1 MLHRFRWLKSTGRS
15 RGSSPKKSNFN
26 AVFRTR
32 HCRLEVLEELTPLTA
47 VPTGTNIQVPSQN
60 LTLNQTNPHVATDS
74 VGDFVVVYEEE
85 LAANNNDIYVRR
97 YTATG
102 IAKGPEI
109 AVAATTL
116 DQTNPRVDMAGD
128 GSFVVV
134 YQELSAAGDTDIYF
148 RRFDS
153 SGNALSLPTLAN
165 PVNPADQTDPDIAVF
180 PTGTFVITWVNQ
192 TTATNSDIQFRRFVS
207 NGSPLDAGARDL
219 ADTSL
224 NETQGRVAANK
235 SINADRFMVVWTELG
250 GDGDTD
256 VKRDLRSIFTG
267 NTISGAGVVSD
278 NSGME
283 DLNYFNPSVDMDVVG
298 NSVIT
303 YAQEVSVSDHNLYLR
318 RYNNVGVALTTDPQ
332 VVEDQASL
340 DTEVSEVAMAGNS
353 TFVVTFIVQNGTAGT
368 SDIMYQRFAADGTKF
383 AGPQMPDSPQLEP
396 GNATVGSIAMNA
408 LGDFTIVWQDDV
420 FASVFGQ
427 LVFARNYRT
436 PLDTIG
442 LYNPPGATFF
452 LRNSNSTGVA
462 DITPF
467 NFGSNVPQRW
477 MPIAGDWDG
486 DGIET
491 IGVYEPTGASF
502 YLRNSNN
509 AGVADISANFG
520 SPGWIPVAGDWDG
533 DGIDTIGAFD
543 PASAM
548 FYLRNSN
555 TTGVADITLQYGPGT
570 LSWLPV
576 IGDWN
581 GDGID
586 TIGLYNPR
594 RGVPQVG
601 RFLLRNTNT
610 TGAADIAFNFN
621 SPNLKPLSGDWNRDG
636 VDTIGTFDPST
647 AIFSLRNSNTAGGA
661 DIQFVYGS
669 SVPPLP
675 EAMVPIAADWNG
687 PGAPGLVAPTD
698 VPASDTLPT
707 TIEAA
712 TLQPIISEAIAR
724 WELVGLTAEQARALS
739 QVSFV
744 VEDLPGNYLGRADG
758 SHIALDS
765 DAAGHGW
772 FVDLTPADD
781 DEYIEVAT
789 ELAAKNGSEA
799 AGRVD
804 LLTAI
809 AHEFGHLLGLG
820 HSDEDGGVMQD
831 TLLPG
836 LRRSPDAAAIDH
848 LLG

>member
-1 MLHRFRWLKSTGRS
+1 MLHRFRWLKSATRH
-15 RGSSPKKSNFN
+15 RKSSGNSKLN
-26 AVFRTR
+26 AVLRTR
-32 HCRLEVLEELTPLTA
+32 HCRLEMLEELTLLTA

-60 LTLNQTNPHVATDS
+60 VTLNQTNPHVATDS
-74 VGDFVVVYEEE
+74 IGDFVVVYEEE
-85 LAANNNDIYVRR
+85 VSANDNDIYVRR

-102 IAKGPEI
+102 VAKGPEI

-134 YQELSAAGDTDIYF
+134 WQELSAAGDTDIFF

-153 SGNALSLPTLAN
+153 SGNALSLPTLAY
-165 PVNPADQTDPDIAVF
+165 PVDPADQTDPDIAVF

-207 NGSPLDAGARDL
+207 NGSPLDATARDL
-219 ADTSL
+219 ADTSQ

-235 SINADRFMVVWTELG
+235 AVNADRFMVVWTELSP
-250 GDGDTD
+250 DGDTD
-256 VKRDLRSIFTG
+256 VKRDLRSIFSG
-267 NTISGAGVVSD
+267 DTISGAAVVSD
-278 NSGME
+278 NSGTE
-283 DLNYFNPSVDMDVVG
+283 DRNHFNPSVDMDVVG

-303 YAQEVSVSDHNLYLR
+303 YAEEVSASDHDLYLR
-318 RYNNVGVALTTDPQ
+318 RYNNIGVALTTDPQ

-340 DTEVSEVAMAGNS
+340 DTKVSEVGMAENS
-353 TFVVTFIVQNGTAGT
+353 TFVVTYIVENGTAGT
-368 SDIMYQRFAADGTKF
+368 SDIKFQRFAADGTKF
-383 AGPQMPDSPQLEP
+383 AGPQIPDSPQLEP

-452 LRNSNSTGVA
+452 LRNSNSSGVA
-462 DITPF
+462 DIAPF
-467 NFGSNVPQRW
+467 NFGSTVPQRW

-486 DGIET
+486 DGIDT
-491 IGVYEPTGASF
+491 IGVYEPSAASF
-502 YLRNSNN
+502 FLRNSNN
-509 AGVADISANFG
+509 TGVADISLNFG

-533 DGIDTIGAFD
+533 DGLDTIGAFD
-543 PASAM
+543 PVSAM
-548 FYLRNSN
+548 FFLRNSN

-570 LSWLPV
+570 TTWLPV

-594 RGVPQVG
+594 RGSPQVG
-601 RFLLRNTNT
+601 RFLLRNSNT
-610 TGAADIAFNFN
+610 TGMADIAFNFN
-621 SPNLKPLSGDWNRDG
+621 TPDLKPLSGDWNRDG

-647 AIFSLRNSNTAGGA
+647 AIFSLRNSNTAGGP

-669 SVPPLP
+669 TSPPLT
-675 EAMVPIAADWNG
+675 EAMIPIAADWNG
-687 PGAPGLVAPTD
+687 PGAPGLVASTVIAD
-698 VPASDTLPT
+698 SGTQAA
-707 TIEAA
+707 TIEAN
-712 TLQPIISEAIAR
+712 TLQPIINEAVAR
-724 WELVGLTAEQARALS
+724 WELVGLSEEQANLLT
-739 QVSFV
+739 QVSVV
-744 VEDLPGNYLGRADG
+744 VEDLPGNFLGQADG
-758 SHIALDS
+758 SYIALDR

-781 DEYIEVAT
+781 EEFVEVAS
-789 ELAAKNGSEA
+789 ELAAIDDSEA
-799 AGRVD
+799 AQRVD
-804 LLTAI
+804 LLTTI
-809 AHEFGHLLGLG
+809 AHEMGHLLGLG
-820 HSDEDGGVMQD
+820 HSVDEGSVMLD

-836 LRRSPDAAAIDH
+836 IRRSPDAAAIDY